1 MKEEKISYT
10 KIILLHAIFIVL
22 IGIVIGTSFA
32 YKDPLY
38 EATQDEVPDMQVE
51 DSFWHHFLE
60 YLALLGETYG
70 MIVTIFIV
78 ISILPVSESMFY
90 IVVLATTMYSNGI
103 LKMLFHDPRPFF
115 DTPDIKALA
124 CNTSYGNPSGHS
136 MYFTC
141 VFPMLYYLLIKESVE
156 VRFHPVSSLIS

>member
-1 MKEEKISYT
+1 
-10 KIILLHAIFIVL
+10 
-22 IGIVIGTSFA
+22 
-32 YKDPLY
+32 
-38 EATQDEVPDMQVE
+38 
-51 DSFWHHFLE
+51 
-60 YLALLGETYG
+60 
-70 MIVTIFIV
+70 
-78 ISILPVSESMFY
+78 
-90 IVVLATTMYSNGI
+90 
-103 LKMLFHDPRPFF
+103 MLFHDPRPFF